1 LSFAWWSTLTIA
13 ALGGGLRQEYQEIEA
28 SLGYIVGPCLK
39 RKRMKW
45 QGIYWKKIFPNPIA
59 EKCLFCAT
67 KGYNPI
73 IRKNKKL

>member
-1 LSFAWWSTLTIA
+1 MVVHTYYSSTWWRFEA
-13 ALGGGLRQEYQEIEA
+13 EYQEIEA